1 MRIKFLSVF
10 LVLGALPYLASA
22 QRNCGTMDQHQN
34 LLNAFP
40 EMIQNREAIEQH
52 TERFVKDHSD
62 DKNTG
67 IVYTIPVVV
76 HIVYRT
82 AAENISD
89 AQVQSQI
96 DVLNEDF
103 RLLNA
108 DAANAPSLFS
118 ALRKD
123 VEINFCLA
131 KRDPAGAATT
141 GITRTV
147 TTRTS
152 FGTNDA
158 VKSSSTGGKSP
169 WNTAAYMNLWV
180 CNIGGGILGYAQFP
194 GGPAATD
201 GVVIDYRYLGRGGSA
216 VAPFNKGR
224 TGTHEVGH
232 YLNLFHIWGDD
243 GTACTG
249 SDQVADTPNQADPN
263 YGCPSFP
270 NPSCSNTSDMH
281 MNYMDYSD
289 DACMYMFSAGQATR
303 MRALFA
309 AGGSRAGLSSTT
321 PCTPPSATTCGVPAS
336 LASSN
341 ITATSATVSWGAVTN
356 AVSYNVQ
363 YKTSA
368 ATTFTTVNTTANSL
382 NLTGLTAG
390 TIYNYQVQT
399 VCASGSSA
407 YSSQASF
414 TTTSATVSYCA
425 SRGNSAADEWI
436 DRVSLN
442 NLTRTSAGDA
452 GYIYFTTTSAN
463 LVART
468 SYSLGY
474 SAGFRSGYS
483 ANQFWKI
490 WIDWNRDGVF
500 SDATELVVNRRST
513 SANNLS
519 TTFTVP
525 STARNGTTRMRVSM
539 KWNSAQTS
547 CETFSYGEVEDY
559 NVVVSGGTAR
569 EMNNEIANEGNG
581 NEMLMF
587 PNPAHDKIWIQKS
600 EAGWQENAGFMLVDM
615 KGKVWN
621 PGNLTISDGT
631 VEKVELKVDQ
641 LPNGLYNLII
651 SSDKGRTS
659 RKVVILHP

>member
-1 MRIKFLSVF
+1 MKVKLFS
-10 LVLGALPYLASA
+10 LVLLLSGLSGRIFA

-34 LLNAFP
+34 LMNSFP
-40 EMIQNREAIEQH
+40 EMIQNREAIEQQ
-52 TERFVKDHSD
+52 TERFVKDHSN

-67 IVYTIPVVV
+67 IIYTIPVVV

-82 AAENISD
+82 TAENISD

-194 GGPAATD
+194 GGPATTD
-201 GVVIDYRYLGRGGSA
+201 GVVIDYRYFGRGGSA

-243 GTACTG
+243 GTGCTG

-309 AGGSRAGLSSTT
+309 AGGARAGLSSTT
-321 PCTPPSATTCGVPAS
+321 PCTPPSTATCGVPAS

-356 AVSYNVQ
+356 AVSYNVR
-363 YKTSA
+363 YKTSTA
-368 ATTFTTVNTTANSL
+368 ATFTTVNTTSTSL

-390 TIYNYQVQT
+390 TTYNYQVQT

-414 TTTSATVSYCA
+414 TTTSATVTYCA
-425 SRGNSAADEWI
+425 SKGNSVADEWI

-442 NLTRTSAGDA
+442 KLTRTSTGNA

-463 LVART
+463 VTAGT

-483 ANQFWKI
+483 ANEFWKI

-500 SDATELVVNRRST
+500 SDATELVVNRSST
-513 SANNLS
+513 SSANL
-519 TTFTVP
+519 TTTITVP
-525 STARNGTTRMRVSM
+525 ASARNGTTRMRVSM

-559 NVVVSGGTAR
+559 NVLISGGTTR
-569 EMNNEIANEGNG
+569 ETNLDIAGDETTND
-581 NEMLMF
+581 LQMF
-587 PNPAHDKIWIQKS
+587 PNPAHDRITVQKS
-600 EAGWQENAGFMLVDM
+600 EAGWQENAAIMMVDM
-615 KGKVWN
+615 KGKVWT
-621 PGNLTISDGT
+621 PGILNNSSSGQDN
-631 VEKVELKVDQ
+631 VELKVND

-651 SSDKGRTS
+651 VSGKERIS
-659 RKVVILHP
+659 RKVIILHP